1 MSCRVGGWDDV
12 YKTNPFMEQLAS
24 LTLIQKD
31 FIGAQKAACDSGAQ
45 TLLTHPIPIS
55 TNNAFEPFRALE
67 TCFCCSELLR
77 RARVRGSCWE
87 SSSIQIA
94 FGFRVES

>member
-1 MSCRVGGWDDV
+1 
-12 YKTNPFMEQLAS
+12 MEQLAS